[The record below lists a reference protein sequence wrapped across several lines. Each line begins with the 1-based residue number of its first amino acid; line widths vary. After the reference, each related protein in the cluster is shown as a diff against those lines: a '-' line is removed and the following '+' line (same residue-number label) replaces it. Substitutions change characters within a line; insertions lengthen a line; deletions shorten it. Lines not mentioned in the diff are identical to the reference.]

1 MFIIRYV
8 WTSLSSFTK
17 TLQLRKEKGWKI
29 VIYFFFLTLLMA
41 FPLNYAIVR
50 ENGWNLN
57 FIAPR
62 LQENIP
68 NWYPYDLPSDCT
80 VSASGFSCITTT
92 DTVVL
97 NEGVIAFVL
106 NGTLADQVMGKPS
119 LILMS
124 EKLYYVDSEGHYLE
138 TDYRG
143 FQRSISFQELRANA
157 PEDTIEEFAVAI
169 EDSFGAYL
177 IIFSVITNIWV
188 TFLLNIIYL
197 FLFSALVII
206 FKIGYQH
213 FMSFREAMKL
223 SVIAM
228 TIPALVAFMLG
239 FFVSGAFAFSSV
251 ITAFGIPL
259 IMILLIKIP
268 GKKEFQ
274 SRL

>member
-8 WTSLSSFTK
+8 WISLSSFAK

-80 VSASGFSCITTT
+80 VSPSGFTCLTT
-92 DTVVL
+92 DKVVL
-97 NEGVIAFVL
+97 DEGVIAFVL
-106 NGTLADQVMGKPS
+106 NGTIADQVIGKPS
-119 LILMS
+119 LIFMS
-124 EKLYYVDSEGHYLE
+124 EKLYYIDSEGRYLE

-143 FQRSISFQELRANA
+143 FQRTISFQELRANA

-177 IIFSVITNIWV
+177 IIFSVITNVWV

-197 FLFSALVII
+197 FLFSALVMI

-213 FMSFREAMKL
+213 FMTFREAMKL

-228 TIPALVAFMLG
+228 TLPALIAFTLG

-259 IMILLIKIP
+259 VMILLIKIP